1 SAKFSGDPATSNPR
15 YGFSAGENSLTV
27 TAGFTL
33 SVQSS
38 LTYGQTGQATTTGVG
53 TGAVTYST
61 TGGCTVAANGT
72 ITVTDASAG
81 TCQVTA
87 NKAGD
92 GSFAPS
98 SDTKTITLNKAAVT
112 VTADAKTKVYGTN
125 DPSLTYH
132 ITSGSLV
139 GNDTFSGSLTRDPGD
154 TAGTYNITQGSLA
167 LSSNYTLAFNGAQL
181 EIAAATLTVKAD
193 HTTKAYGTATDPALT
208 YQIG

>member
-1 SAKFSGDPATSNPR
+1 ERVRRYRRAAARPLGSDTNMAFFFSSRRRHTRWPR
-15 YGFSAGENSLTV
+15 DW
-27 TAGFTL
+27 
-33 SVQSS
+33 SS
-38 LTYGQTGQATTTGVG
+38 DVCSSDL
-53 TGAVTYST
+53 
-61 TGGCTVAANGT
+61 TVAANGT

-154 TAGTYNITQGSLA
+154 TVGTYNITQGSLA
-167 LSSNYTLAFNGAQL
+167 LSSNYTLAFN
-181 EIAAATLTVKAD
+181 
-193 HTTKAYGTATDPALT
+193 
-208 YQIG
+208 